1 MNFLSKLFGKKQ
13 PVATSSSESPQ
24 SATVPNNSKPSQ
36 SISPVAAKLHEV
48 ITAMCASPGRSFSK
62 GAHAAPL
69 YELLPTSKIPK
80 GVANLF
86 VEVTTFTAAF
96 TGVRTTES
104 IDALKELC
112 TIKGAVADNLLHC
125 IAKISDAE
133 QTMNVIDTTGQFRSN
148 SRTSKVS
155 FESQRNMA
163 RAELTRRGSPKYDAR
178 HYAEG

>member
-1 MNFLSKLFGKKQ
+1 MDFLNKLFGKKQ
-13 PVATSSSESPQ
+13 PAASVSSESPQ
-24 SATVPNNSKPSQ
+24 PAQ
-36 SISPVAAKLHEV
+36 AISPVAAKLHEV

-80 GVANLF
+80 DVTDLF

-104 IDALKELC
+104 MDALKKLF
-112 TIKGAVADNLLHC
+112 TIKVAVVDNLLHC
-125 IAKISDAE
+125 IVKMSDSE
-133 QTMNVIDTTGQFRSN
+133 QTTNVIDTTGTFGSG

-155 FESQRNMA
+155 FKSQRNIA
-163 RAELTRRGSPKYDAR
+163 RAELAKRGSPKYDAR
-178 HYAEG
+178 HYADK